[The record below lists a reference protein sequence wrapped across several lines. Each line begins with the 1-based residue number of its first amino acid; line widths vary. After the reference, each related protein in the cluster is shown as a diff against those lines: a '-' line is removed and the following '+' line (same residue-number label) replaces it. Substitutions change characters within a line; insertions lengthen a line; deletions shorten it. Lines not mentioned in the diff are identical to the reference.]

1 MKFNL
6 LITIAMLLWLTS
18 GTAATRD
25 HASNANPD
33 ECGITAVCH
42 CDHHNDAVQSQR
54 CPKCGGS
61 GKVTCYRCNGRGRVS
76 CAGCSGK
83 GYIIVVAGSGRSK
96 CTQCNGGGTSKCGTC
111 YGNGTLT
118 CNKCHGRGNI

>member
-42 CDHHNDAVQSQR
+42 CDHHNDAVQNQR

-61 GKVTCYRCNGRGRVS
+61 GKESCSHCKGSGRVS
-76 CAGCSGK
+76 CAGCQGK
-83 GYIIVVAGSGRSK
+83 GYVTFVGGRRTCSS
-96 CTQCNGGGTSKCGTC
+96 CNGKGTQKCGWC
-111 YGNGTLT
+111 YGYGTQS
-118 CNKCHGRGNI
+118 CSRCRGRGTI

>member
-6 LITIAMLLWLTS
+6 FIMIAMLLWLTS

-61 GKVTCYRCNGRGRVS
+61 GKESCYRCKGSGRVT
-76 CAGCSGK
+76 CAGCQGRGYISNVGTGKRTCTICNGK
-83 GYIIVVAGSGRSK
+83 GTQQCGS
-96 CTQCNGGGTSKCGTC
+96 C
-111 YGNGTLT
+111 YGRGTQN
-118 CNKCHGRGNI
+118 CGRCYGRGTI